1 MRYIAVVILSLLF
14 SSSVVF
20 AQEWRATFVPD
31 KGGRVDYLPKRGG
44 FKQNADNTSYRF
56 EFIVPATG
64 DTATMR
70 LIPTGKDTAPSED
83 YPAFIIQRS
92 EDMIVLFL
100 VHTSNPRPD
109 KFEVYTLY
117 PQAGVGFGN
126 ITSAYIGNPL
136 MKALS
141 ATNPDIPIASASIF
155 PMRQINK

>member
-1 MRYIAVVILSLLF
+1 MRYIAVVIISLF
-14 SSSVVF
+14 FGSSVAF
-20 AQEWRATFVPD
+20 ALEWRATFVPD
-31 KGGRVDYLPKRGG
+31 KGSRVDYLPKKGG
-44 FKQNADNTSYRF
+44 FKQNADNTSYQF

-70 LIPTGKDTAPSED
+70 LIPTGKNTVPSED
-83 YPAFIIQRS
+83 YPAFIVQRS
-92 EDMIVLFL
+92 EDMIVLLL

-109 KFEVYTLY
+109 KFEIYTLY
-117 PQAGVGFGN
+117 PQAGVGFSS

-155 PMRQINK
+155 PLRRIYK